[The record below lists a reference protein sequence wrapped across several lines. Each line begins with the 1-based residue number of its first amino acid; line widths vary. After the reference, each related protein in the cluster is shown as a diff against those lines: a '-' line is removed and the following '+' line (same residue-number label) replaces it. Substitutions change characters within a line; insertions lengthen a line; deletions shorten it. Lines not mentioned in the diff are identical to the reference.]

1 MQKQTYSAQSN
12 RPDPAGVPAVKPL
25 RDLGGRTYRRGMS
38 TPDEAIDSTGN
49 QQGDSAQTDAVDTG
63 LSDDIQDSLTAQ
75 GTTGELTVDEIE
87 AQ

>member
-1 MQKQTYSAQSN
+1 
-12 RPDPAGVPAVKPL
+12 
-25 RDLGGRTYRRGMS
+25 MS
-38 TPDEAIDSTGN
+38 TPDDAINSTGN